1 MSKEIAIIGIRGYP
15 PTFPGAGGIDVYIQR
30 SISEFTRRKT
40 RVTLFTRSWVK
51 PVQGKQPKHVLIRKI
66 PTIHTKHLDTPVYA
80 FLASVLVCFSQ
91 VEVVW
96 FHAPGSA
103 IFAFLPRL
111 CGKRIHLTIHGVDWQ
126 REKWGPIARMVLK
139 CAEWWSIQTAHELFV
154 VSEELREYVKRYYRK
169 ESELKVVELF
179 ESKKMKPRRITSM
192 FGLAGEDFI
201 LYLGRF
207 VPEKRIEWLIRAF
220 IESEKINRKMRLVL
234 AGKVENDR
242 YGKKLRNLAQG
253 DKKIIWTGFVTGEV
267 KSELLS
273 NCKLFVLPS
282 SLEGYSLALAE
293 ALSYDRNCL
302 VSNLQIHR
310 ELGKASKAII
320 TFERNSY
327 EDFLRQWEKA
337 VLKK

>member
-1 MSKEIAIIGIRGYP
+1 MSKGIAIIGIRGYP
-15 PTFPGAGGIDVYIQR
+15 PTFPGAGGIDVYVQR
-30 SISEFTRRKT
+30 SLPEFTRRKIN
-40 RVTLFTRSWVK
+40 VTLFTRSWAK
-51 PVQGKQPKHVLIRKI
+51 PVREKQSEYISIRTI
-66 PTIHTKHLDTPVYA
+66 PTIHTKHLDTPIYA
-80 FLASVLVCFSQ
+80 ILASILVCFSQ

-126 REKWGPIARMVLK
+126 RKKWGATARMILK
-139 CAEWWSIQTAHELFV
+139 FAEWLSIHSAHERFV
-154 VSEELREYVKRYYRK
+154 VSEELREYVKNHYRK
-169 ESELKVVELF
+169 EPELKVVELF
-179 ESKKMKPRRITSM
+179 ESKKMKPRRIKTM
-192 FGLAGEDFI
+192 YGLVGEDFI

-242 YGKKLRNLAQG
+242 YGKKLRDLAKG

-273 NCKLFVLPS
+273 NCKLFALPS

-327 EDFLRQWEKA
+327 EDFLRLLERGVRRK
-337 VLKK
+337 